1 MQCTVCGVETENKYC
16 NDFEK
21 ILEEIIQKVGEKRWN
36 AIDDCSYIYPMI
48 IRATKGEL
56 TVNDIINAMEVED

>member
-16 NDFEK
+16 NDCEK
-21 ILEEIIQKVGEKRWN
+21 ILEEIIQKVGEKRWS

-48 IRATKGEL
+48 KRAAKGEL